1 MITELLERLF
11 AGRTNTTSRTKAK
24 QRLKFILAHDRAAI
38 SPQMFEQLRR
48 EIMQVVSKYVELEEE
63 DIEINLESN
72 RDLTAVIASLPIK
85 AIKRNDE
92 PLPEAPEADFELPDL
107 DLDLDLKLNSTDT
120 PQPQPDSLGG
130 NNVSSG

>member
-48 EIMQVVSKYVELEEE
+48 EIMQEE

>member
-11 AGRTNTTSRTKAK
+11 AGRANTTSRTKAK

-72 RDLTAVIASLPIK
+72 RELTAVIASLPIK

-92 PLPEAPEADFELPDL
+92 PLPAAPAIDFELPELDRDL
-107 DLDLDLKLNSTDT
+107 ELNTLGSLEMTKSEDSTET
-120 PQPQPDSLGG
+120 TAS
-130 NNVSSG
+130 